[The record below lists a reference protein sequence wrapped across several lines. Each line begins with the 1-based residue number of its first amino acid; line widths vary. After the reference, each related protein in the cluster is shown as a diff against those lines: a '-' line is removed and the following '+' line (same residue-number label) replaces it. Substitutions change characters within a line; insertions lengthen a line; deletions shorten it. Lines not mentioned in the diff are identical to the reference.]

1 MANRYEC
8 VHRVTF
14 RCTNG
19 TRKAERCPACGGQVV
34 KHVGD
39 YGVFKWR
46 RDGCY
51 ILADAFKVYQDPV
64 AAKRFADPK
73 NLVVRFIPRSRESIS

>member
-19 TRKAERCPACGGQVV
+19 TRKTEKCPACGGLVV
-34 KHVGD
+34 QHVGD
-39 YGVFKWR
+39 YAVAPWR
-46 RDGCY
+46 ADGRY
-51 ILADAFKVYQDPV
+51 RLADAVKVYQDPV
-64 AAKRFADPK
+64 AAKRFADSK
-73 NLVVRFIPRSRESIS
+73 NLVVRFIPRSREAAA